1 MFNNNKRGS
10 RNRPSRY
17 DAADMAAKTHRLGL
31 RLEAELLARLDALA
45 ARLAAKTPGVRFTR
59 SDAARW
65 LLLRA
70 LEGLRGEP
78 GPRKKR

>member
-1 MFNNNKRGS
+1 MFNKNKRGG
-10 RNRPSRY
+10 RGRRPRY
-17 DAADMAAKTHRLGL
+17 DADVAAKTHRLGL

-45 ARLAAKTPGVRFTR
+45 ARLAAETPGVRFTR

-70 LEGLRGEP
+70 LEGLSEEP
-78 GPRKKR
+78 RPRKKR